1 MIFFSQCAI
10 FLSTMWGNHG
20 IFRITCAII
29 IQFKYFFEISTKI
42 FIIKMRVI
50 SENAINQEVLE
61 TLADISS
68 LLSTGLDKETI
79 LILIKLLELGVQPE
93 TLSELVIEIRREIE
107 SYQIY

>member
-1 MIFFSQCAI
+1 
-10 FLSTMWGNHG
+10 
-20 IFRITCAII
+20 
-29 IQFKYFFEISTKI
+29 
-42 FIIKMRVI
+42 MRVL
-50 SENAINQEVLE
+50 SGNTINQEVLE
-61 TLADISS
+61 TLTDISS